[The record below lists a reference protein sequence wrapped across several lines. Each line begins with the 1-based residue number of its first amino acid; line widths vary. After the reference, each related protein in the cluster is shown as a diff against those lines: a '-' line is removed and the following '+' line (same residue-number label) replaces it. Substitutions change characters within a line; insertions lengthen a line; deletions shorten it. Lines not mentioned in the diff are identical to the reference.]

1 VSDLTK
7 TTNTANVTRAT
18 EDSAPLI
25 EFPCDYPIKVLG
37 SAVPELHQHVLQVMD
52 THAPGFDRTK
62 IAIRD
67 SSKGKWQAITVIIKA
82 TGKPQLEEIFAD
94 LKTSSRVK
102 MVL

>member
-1 VSDLTK
+1 MPDLKKATNATK
-7 TTNTANVTRAT
+7 DN
-18 EDSAPLI
+18 APLI

-37 SAVPELHQHVLQVMD
+37 SADPELHRHVLQVMD
-52 THAPGFDRTK
+52 TYAPGFDRSK

-67 SSKGKWQAITVIIKA
+67 SSKGKWQSITVVITA
-82 TGKPQLEEIFAD
+82 TGKPQLEEIFAE